1 MAVEAMSG
9 SSMAYQNM
17 VSNVATKP
25 VQQVKDAEVQ
35 EVQVEKE
42 VAAQTVN
49 LAVKTDAGNASFQ
62 NDQEMSLAEFQ
73 QEQTE
78 MIRKSVEE
86 INKKIMKN
94 TECKFGIHEKT
105 GRVTIKI
112 VDKETN
118 EVVREVPPEKTLEM
132 IAKVWEFVGL
142 LVDEKR

>member
-1 MAVEAMSG
+1 MAVESIGGTA
-9 SSMAYQNM
+9 MAYQNM
-17 VSNVATKP
+17 VSNAVTKP

-49 LAVKTDAGNASFQ
+49 LTVKEDRGNSAPQGEPDMSFV
-62 NDQEMSLAEFQ
+62 ELQ

-78 MIRKSVEE
+78 MIRRSVEE